1 MYEWIISNR
10 MRNKIV
16 MSGLMALVLGLGV
29 SGTALAYQGDFTR
42 KGPNYTPE
50 FEAQITEVMTNKD
63 YEGWKNLIEKKVG
76 DARVTEKITKDN
88 FDKFVEAWKL
98 AKEGKI
104 KEANTIRRELE
115 LRTSDGERQFSGMR
129 HGMGMERGNR
139 SRMNNK

>member
-42 KGPNYTPE
+42 NGPNYTPD
-50 FEAQITEVMTNKD
+50 FEAQITEVLTDKD
-63 YEGWKNLIEKKVG
+63 YDGWKDLMDQKVG
-76 DARVTEKITKDN
+76 KGRVTEVINKDN
-88 FDKFVEAWKL
+88 FDKFAEAWKL

-104 KEANTIRRELE
+104 KEANAIRKELG
-115 LRTSDGERQFSGMR
+115 LRTSDGQRLQNGTG
-129 HGMGMERGNR
+129 HGMGMGRGHG
-139 SRMNNK
+139 MNHR

>member
-1 MYEWIISNR
+1 MYEWIISNG

-29 SGTALAYQGDFTR
+29 SGTALAYQGDFTK

-63 YEGWKNLIEKKVG
+63 YDGWKNLIEKKVG
-76 DARVTEKITKDN
+76 SARVTEKITKDN

-115 LRTSDGERQFSGMR
+115 LRTSDGQRQFGGMR
-129 HGMGMERGNR
+129 HGMGMGRGNGYG
-139 SRMNNK
+139 MNNR